1 MDTRVVHCRRATNT
15 NQMIDHSTVEQH
27 HQHKRSTVVHTKM
40 NIVPEWIDT
49 VLWSIGIDST
59 RRLVETGKQEKV
71 NVKCEEHSDDADDD
85 HQDSRGLSESS
96 SMQATERQVSIET
109 YEHPKPCRRLS
120 DEVAGKANDLAW
132 WNGVA
137 KQSEAMHSREIVI
150 EIPSVEHE
158 GVEDGDD
165 AQIVHGRL
173 FLGVGEWRSRENE
186 EGEKI
191 ERCAD
196 NDQDQRIVSN
206 DDWLDGFIYWGRG
219 CCWHDEEG
227 LQDRWTIE
235 SKF

>member
-27 HQHKRSTVVHTKM
+27 HQHKRSTVVYAKM
-40 NIVPEWIDT
+40 NIVPEWIDE
-49 VLWSIGIDST
+49 VLRRIGVDFT
-59 RRLVETGKQEKV
+59 RILVETGEHQKLKIDSEKY
-71 NVKCEEHSDDADDD
+71 SDDADDD

-109 YEHPKPCRRLS
+109 YEHAKPCRRLS
-120 DEVAGKANDLAW
+120 DEVAGKADDLAW

-173 FLGVGEWRSRENE
+173 LLGVGEWRSRENE

-196 NDQDQRIVSN
+196 NDQDQRIVS
-206 DDWLDGFIYWGRG
+206 LDNR
-219 CCWHDEEG
+219 
-227 LQDRWTIE
+227 
-235 SKF
+235 